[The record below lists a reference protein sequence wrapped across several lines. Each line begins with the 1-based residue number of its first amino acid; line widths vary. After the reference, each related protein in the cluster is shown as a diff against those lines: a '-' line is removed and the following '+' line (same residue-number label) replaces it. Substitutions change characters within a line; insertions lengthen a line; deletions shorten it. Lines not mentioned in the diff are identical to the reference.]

1 MSISNTISR
10 LFCGL
15 ILSLA
20 AQLSACPWCDA
31 NPAMKPTVNAQD
43 ADPGGKFFGG
53 IPDPARV
60 KRYFIAAENEIWD
73 YLPEGR
79 DPVMGNPIP
88 PHIAESPKAPKARY
102 FQYTDATFTTRVL
115 PNERLGVL
123 GPVMRGVTGD
133 FIVVTLFNKI
143 STPVSLHPHGVRYDK
158 DSEGSAYLTARGLGS
173 SIAPGAKFTYVWH
186 LDEASAPRPDE
197 PSSKPWLYHSHV
209 AGDDEI
215 NAGLSGFIVV
225 TDAARAR
232 PDGTPNDVDRE
243 MALMF
248 QNFNE
253 SGISEAQEYANVKV
267 VDGKSSDGGPPPPV
281 TPWPEA
287 QETKELSMRHAINGR
302 IFGNLKGLQMVDGER
317 VRWYLFALGIDPDVH
332 TAHWHGARVRDH
344 AGHMTDVIELMPG
357 SMKSADMLADNPGD
371 WMVHCHVGDH
381 MMEGMYGIFSVMK
394 KDAAKPAADPFFGI
408 ATLKSVEWLAAE
420 GDLDPANFHLRI
432 RGVVTAYAQLA
443 LWNTSLGITIGRMK
457 AKTQLAANGAGA
469 NGGVIFK
476 VLNGDP
482 SGVVQSDRLEVEM
495 SFSGPEWRTVIEPL
509 LGKTGTAVL
518 PLKVLVDD
526 AIHSTEIPLK
536 FNGNRVVLAG
546 G

>member
-1 MSISNTISR
+1 MSISTAA
-10 LFCGL
+10 FQVVPCL
-15 ILSLA
+15 ILTLA
-20 AQLSACPWCDA
+20 LPLQACPWCDA
-31 NPAMKPTVNAQD
+31 NPSMKPTVNAED
-43 ADPGGKFFGG
+43 ADPGGKFFGKE
-53 IPDPARV
+53 PDPARV

-73 YLPEGR
+73 YLPEGK

-88 PHIAESPKAPKARY
+88 PHIAESPKSPKARY

-133 FIVVTLFNKI
+133 YIVVTLLNKI

-158 DSEGSAYLTARGLGS
+158 DSEGSGYLTAKGLGS

-215 NAGLSGFIVV
+215 NAGLSGFILV

-253 SGISEAQEYANVKV
+253 SGVSEAQEYANVKV
-267 VDGKSSDGGPPPPV
+267 VDGKSPDGGPPPPV

-302 IFGNLKGLQMVDGER
+302 IFGNLKGMEMVEGER

-332 TAHWHGARVRDH
+332 TAHWHGARVRD
-344 AGHMTDVIELMPG
+344 AANHMTDVIELMPG
-357 SMKSADMLADNPGD
+357 SMKSVDMLADNPGD
-371 WMVHCHVGDH
+371 WMIHCHVGDH
-381 MMEGMYGIFSVMK
+381 MMEGMYGIFSVSK
-394 KDAAKPAADPFFGI
+394 KDSPALTSAPFFGVSS
-408 ATLKSVEWLAAE
+408 LKSMQWLAVE
-420 GDLDPANFHLRI
+420 GDLTPADFRLKLKV
-432 RGVVTAYAQLA
+432 VVTAYAQLA
-443 LWNTSLGITIGRMK
+443 LWNTRLGINIGK
-457 AKTQLAANGAGA
+457 LKSSTQLDAKGAGV
-469 NGGVIFK
+469 NGGVKFK

-482 SGVVQSDRLEVEM
+482 SGIVQSDRIEVELTLT
-495 SFSGPEWRTVIEPL
+495 GPEWLAILQPFLKNQQNPLIPLEFHIDDTV
-509 LGKTGTAVL
+509 
-518 PLKVLVDD
+518 
-526 AIHSTEIPLK
+526 HNTEIPLK
-536 FNGNRVVLAG
+536 INGSRVVMSG
-546 G
+546 K